1 MLMKNDDSFEQ
12 VPPSHAGTDV
22 TSFLLA
28 WRSGDRDALDG
39 LMAIVYRQLHVLAV
53 GYMSRERPDH
63 TLSATALVHEVYL
76 KLLSANMDLQDR
88 AHFLAVAAS
97 IMRRILIDRARSM
110 HRVKRG
116 SGGQK
121 LSLQAVESM
130 SALLVY
136 TKPEEVLFLD
146 QALKRL
152 QQQDE
157 RKARLM
163 EMVYFG
169 GLNCDEAALVL
180 EVSVATV
187 NRDLKLAKA
196 WMKHELRST
205 VDAAGTEF

>member
-1 MLMKNDDSFEQ
+1 MQMKNDDSLE
-12 VPPSHAGTDV
+12 PIPLSLTSTNV
-22 TSFLLA
+22 TSLLLA

-39 LMAIVYRQLHVLAV
+39 LIAVVYRQLHVLAV

-76 KLLSANMDLQDR
+76 KLLSANMHLQDR
-88 AHFLAVAAS
+88 AHFLAVSAS

-110 HRVKRG
+110 QRVKRG

-121 LSLQAVESM
+121 LSLETVECV
-130 SALLVY
+130 SALQIY
-136 TKPEEVLFLD
+136 TNPEEVLFLD
-146 QALKRL
+146 QALQRL
-152 QQQDE
+152 QQQDA

-196 WMKHELRST
+196 WMKHELRS
-205 VDAAGTEF
+205 VVA

>member
-1 MLMKNDDSFEQ
+1 MDNNDSLEQ
-12 VPPSHAGTDV
+12 ISLTHNGTDV
-22 TSFLLA
+22 TSLLLA

-39 LMAIVYRQLHVLAV
+39 LMAVVYRQLHMLAV

-76 KLLSANMDLQDR
+76 KLLSANVDLQDR

-97 IMRRILIDRARSM
+97 IMRRILIDRARSIQ
-110 HRVKRG
+110 RVKHG

-121 LSLQAVESM
+121 LSLQTVECV
-130 SALLVY
+130 SALQVY
-136 TKPEEVLFLD
+136 TNPEEVLFLD
-146 QALKRL
+146 QALHRL
-152 QQQDE
+152 QQQDA

-187 NRDLKLAKA
+187 NRDLKMAKA
-196 WMKHELRST
+196 WMKQELRSV
-205 VDAAGTEF
+205 VDAASAEL

>member
-1 MLMKNDDSFEQ
+1 MLMKNDDSLEQ
-12 VPPSHAGTDV
+12 IPLSHTNTDV
-22 TSFLLA
+22 TSLLLA
-28 WRSGDRDALDG
+28 WRSGDRNALDG
-39 LMAIVYRQLHVLAV
+39 LMAVVYRQLHVLAV
-53 GYMSRERPDH
+53 GYMNRERPDH

-76 KLLSANMDLQDR
+76 KLLSANVQLQDR

-97 IMRRILIDRARSM
+97 IMRRILIDRARSIQ
-110 HRVKRG
+110 RVKRG

-121 LSLQAVESM
+121 LSLEVVESM
-130 SALLVY
+130 SALLIY
-136 TKPEEVLFLD
+136 TNPEEVLSLD
-146 QALKRL
+146 QALQRL

-196 WMKHELRST
+196 WMKHELRSV
-205 VDAAGTEF
+205 VDAAGAQL